1 MSVRVLVVE
10 DEENLL
16 TLLRNYLE
24 REGFEVH
31 ETLDGREA
39 LEVARQV
46 HPDVVVLDW
55 MLPGLD
61 GMEVLRELRRFSEA
75 YVIMLTARADE
86 VDRIVGLSTG
96 ADDYLVKPFSPGE
109 LVARV
114 RAMLRRPR
122 GGASSA
128 RDAVEEDTPLSFGEL
143 TVDPACRE
151 VRLLGEQVSLT
162 ALDFEL
168 LATLASRPGFVS
180 TFSVRLAGEVQYR
193 HPDDNKHERYYLSGS
208 QRLLKEPYPD
218 YRYERRTQ
226 PRPHRIGHAHAQP
239 VDREGQGDDAQGV
252 EEEHQHRRNE
262 LGEALRQLHVRRAHD
277 LKYDRYH
284 Q

>member
-31 ETLDGREA
+31 EALDGREA
-39 LEVARQV
+39 LEVARRAD
-46 HPDVVVLDW
+46 PDVVVLDW

-122 GGASSA
+122 GGGASSA
-128 RDAVEEDTPLSFGEL
+128 RDIVEEDAPLSFGEL

-151 VRLLGEQVSLT
+151 VRLLGEEVSLT
-162 ALDFEL
+162 ALEFEL
-168 LATLASRPGFVS
+168 LAALTSRPGFV
-180 TFSVRLAGEVQYR
+180 FSR
-193 HPDDNKHERYYLSGS
+193 S
-208 QRLLKEPYPD
+208 RLLEHVWGDNYFGSDHVVDVHVANLRKKLKDDPSDPRYVQTVRGVG
-218 YRYERRTQ
+218 YRFRR
-226 PRPHRIGHAHAQP
+226 P
-239 VDREGQGDDAQGV
+239 
-252 EEEHQHRRNE
+252 
-262 LGEALRQLHVRRAHD
+262 
-277 LKYDRYH
+277 
-284 Q
+284 